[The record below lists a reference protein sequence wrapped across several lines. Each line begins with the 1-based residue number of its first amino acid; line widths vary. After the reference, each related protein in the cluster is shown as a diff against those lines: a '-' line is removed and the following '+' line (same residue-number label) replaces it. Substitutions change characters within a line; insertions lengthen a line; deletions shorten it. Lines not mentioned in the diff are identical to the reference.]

1 MALKETI
8 KHMRELLSHIEM
20 DLVKAEGG
28 NKAASQRVRTGTVAL
43 EKLAKV
49 YRKES
54 IQSEK
59 GVHAHSTRSKSHASH
74 ASHAKKT
81 TKATEAAKAKAKPK
95 AKAASAS
102 SRPLQVKRPT
112 AKLPRR

>member
-8 KHMRELLSHIEM
+8 KHMRELLSQIET

-28 NKAASQRVRTGTVAL
+28 NKAASQRVRTGTVSL

-54 IQSEK
+54 IHSEK
-59 GVHAHSTRSKSHASH
+59 GIAATSAR
-74 ASHAKKT
+74 AKPK
-81 TKATEAAKAKAKPK
+81 AKAGAKAAAPVAAPKAKPK
-95 AKAASAS
+95 AKAATASA
-102 SRPLQVKRPT
+102 RPLQVKRPT

>member
-8 KHMRELLSHIEM
+8 KHMRDLLSHIET
-20 DLVKAEGG
+20 DLAKAEGG
-28 NKAASQRVRTGTVAL
+28 NKAASQRVRTGTVSL

-54 IQSEK
+54 IQHEK
-59 GVHAHSTRSKSHASH
+59 GIETHGRVKSSKG
-74 ASHAKKT
+74 KT
-81 TKATEAAKAKAKPK
+81 SKAAGAKAKPK
-95 AKAASAS
+95 AKSATAH

-112 AKLPRR
+112 AKLPKHHR